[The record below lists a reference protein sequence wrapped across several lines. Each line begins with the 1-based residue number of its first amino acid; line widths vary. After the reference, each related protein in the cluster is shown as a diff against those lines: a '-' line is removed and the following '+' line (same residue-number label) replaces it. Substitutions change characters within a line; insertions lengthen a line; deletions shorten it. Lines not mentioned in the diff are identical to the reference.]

1 VAILAATLGVPML
14 VSLGA
19 TARDV
24 TAGAEVILDAE
35 KGEFLVAPDGAQ
47 LAAAYARLVLA
58 REQQARELAAASG
71 PCRLASGER
80 IEIFANLAGSAADA
94 RLAVSRGAEGC
105 GLLRTEFLFLD
116 RATAPDEAEQLR
128 CYQQVADLLG
138 PRPLVIRTLDI
149 GGDKPIPYLPLP
161 PEENPA
167 LGLRG
172 IRTSLW
178 RPELLDVQ
186 LRALLAVRPGVRI
199 LLPMITDVGE
209 IELVTR
215 RLDQLCRE
223 RGVQRPLLGAMIET
237 PAAAMLADQIAAAVD
252 FLSIGTNDL
261 TQYGLAMDRGHA
273 ELATRIDGV
282 HPAVLRLIAATTRG
296 AALHGRPVAVCGG
309 LAADPAAVP
318 LLLGLG
324 VTELSVVPGAIPA
337 IKEIVRGLHLEH
349 CRALAQRALELATAT
364 QVRALMSTAT

>member
-1 VAILAATLGVPML
+1 
-14 VSLGA
+14 
-19 TARDV
+19 
-24 TAGAEVILDAE
+24 
-35 KGEFLVAPDGAQ
+35 
-47 LAAAYARLVLA
+47 
-58 REQQARELAAASG
+58 
-71 PCRLASGER
+71 
-80 IEIFANLAGSAADA
+80 
-94 RLAVSRGAEGC
+94 
-105 GLLRTEFLFLD
+105 
-116 RATAPDEAEQLR
+116 
-128 CYQQVADLLG
+128 VADLLG

-149 GGDKPIPYLPLP
+149 GGDKPIAYLPLP

-209 IELVTR
+209 IEVVAR
-215 RLDQLCRE
+215 RLDALCRE

-261 TQYGLAMDRGHA
+261 TQYGLAMDRGNA
-273 ELATRIDGV
+273 ELAARIDGV

-296 AALHGRPVAVCGG
+296 AAVHGRPVAVCGG

-337 IKEIVRGLHLEH
+337 LKMAIRGLHLER
-349 CRALAQRALELATAT
+349 CRGLAQRALELGTAA
-364 QVRALMSTAT
+364 QVRALMSTAP